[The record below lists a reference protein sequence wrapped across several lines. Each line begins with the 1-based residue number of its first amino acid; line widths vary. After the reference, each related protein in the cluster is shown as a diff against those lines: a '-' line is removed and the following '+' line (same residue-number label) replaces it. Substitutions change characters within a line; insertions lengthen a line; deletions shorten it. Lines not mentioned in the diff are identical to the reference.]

1 MFDNSKIIDKEA
13 FFIYEK
19 SDGSTEGYHV
29 VNISVSDHHLQ
40 GVALP
45 KKNSSELSALTEYWA
60 CSAAKMNCFL

>member
-40 GVALP
+40 RSCVTQETVQNFP
-45 KKNSSELSALTEYWA
+45 H
-60 CSAAKMNCFL
+60 